1 MKKFFTI
8 IAGTV
13 MLASVSSAFASPLTC
28 PKPQDIRSSGSIFTH
43 AFVVEGYNWALIS
56 NPFTFDNHEWQ
67 TSKDA
72 VVLGS
77 KEFDST
83 PLWNEP
89 NADTLGNKTICTYIA
104 MQDGVMVTAISPADW
119 GFKKR

>member
-1 MKKFFTI
+1 
-8 IAGTV
+8 

-67 TSKDA
+67 TTFKVYLPSVISSKDA